1 MTFEEFYS
9 IHYNNVDKVTQEKEI
24 LDEYNIELS
33 DSVIKINENY
43 IKDSNQYEVFLCIVD
58 NKYTKCVSNLLN
70 KKFNDK
76 EEPTV
81 YFNELKSIDTIEK
94 LDERL

>member
-1 MTFEEFYS
+1 MTFEDFYKKN
-9 IHYNNVDKVTQEKEI
+9 IKQIDKTKIDKQI
-24 LDEYNIELS
+24 IDEYNIELS

-70 KKFNDK
+70 KKFGNK
-76 EEPTV
+76 EDATA